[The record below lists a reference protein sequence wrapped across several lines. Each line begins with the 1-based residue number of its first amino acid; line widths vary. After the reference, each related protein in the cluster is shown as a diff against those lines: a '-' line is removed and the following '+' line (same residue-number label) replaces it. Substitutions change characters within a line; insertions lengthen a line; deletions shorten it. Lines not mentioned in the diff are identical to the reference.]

1 MSFSFIQITDHHLRE
16 SAEQLT
22 FGYSTDYAFRMLLQ
36 HVAAH
41 NAARADFIV
50 CTGDLVNTGTD
61 AEYQRARRVLG
72 LSEVSAPPGPQ
83 HATGEGLPDMPMYF
97 LPGNHDPRAVFM
109 RNMFPMPGVIYE
121 PPAHLNY
128 TFNHKGIQFVC
139 IDWGE
144 DNKAVLYSDMLGF
157 LAKQLADNVPAII
170 LTHHALTPVG
180 IPRLDAFVPDNLS
193 QFVELVSRR
202 NVLAI
207 YHGHFHATYESSI
220 GGIPVY
226 GLRSTT
232 FSFAADGDKT
242 LFVLRPPHY
251 RIVKVDGTNVSSEI
265 VEVAL

>member
-1 MSFSFIQITDHHLRE
+1 MSFSFIQITDHHLCE

-22 FGYSTDYAFRMLLQ
+22 FGYSTDYAFRTVLR
-36 HVAAH
+36 HIAEY

-72 LSEVSAPPGPQ
+72 LSEASAPPGPQ
-83 HATGEGLPDMPMYF
+83 YANGEGLRDMPMYF
-97 LPGNHDPRAVFM
+97 LPGNHDPREVFM
-109 RNMFPMPGVIYE
+109 RNMFPMPGLTVE

-128 TFNHKGIQFVC
+128 AFTHKGMQFVC

-144 DNKAVLYSDMLGF
+144 GNKACLYSHMLEF
-157 LAKQLADNVPAII
+157 LNNQLANNVPTII

-180 IPRLDAFVPDNLS
+180 IPRLDAFVPDNIS
-193 QFVELVSRR
+193 QFAAVISER
-202 NVLAI
+202 NVIAL

-220 GGIPVY
+220 AGIPVY
-226 GLRSTT
+226 GLSSTT

-251 RIVKVDGTNVSSEI
+251 RIVTVDGPNVSSEI
-265 VEVAL
+265 IE